1 MAQTLG
7 QRIPRSQRLVLA
19 ALLRD
24 LRQEAGLL
32 QEDVAER
39 LGTSQTAISNLEI
52 GERRLDVL
60 ELRRFCAVL
69 GISMETFATRLEDA
83 LTNDA
88 GRKDVAFRLR
98 A

>member
-7 QRIPRSQRLVLA
+7 QRIPRNQRLVLA
-19 ALLRD
+19 GLLRA

-39 LGTSQTAISNLEI
+39 LGTSQNTISNLEI

-60 ELRRFCAVL
+60 ELRRYCTVL
-69 GISMETFATRLEDA
+69 GISMETFVSRLEDA
-83 LTNDA
+83 LTGDA
-88 GRKDVAFRLR
+88 GRKDAPSD
-98 A
+98 